1 MKQVLFIPEVRK
13 YFENLVPL
21 LYEMDYFSYL
31 DISQKYVKELIDD
44 IVANLPTKLHKPA
57 PAYFDQ
63 YGTNMEYA
71 GFRKNRYTTW
81 YVFFTV
87 YRKNGEEIYLVRYI
101 ANNHVIARYL

>member
-31 DISQKYVKELIDD
+31 DKSQKYVKELIDD

-63 YGTNMEYA
+63 YGTNMQVLETTDIRR
-71 GFRKNRYTTW
+71 GMSFLQYTGKMAKR
-81 YVFFTV
+81 F
-87 YRKNGEEIYLVRYI
+87 I
-101 ANNHVIARYL
+101 